1 MAIIFFSGVGA
12 VGKTSVIDEFKND
25 DNFRVMPSITRSVY
39 AKLGIESEEA
49 ALNSSIDTKLLLQ
62 QTIFFTYI
70 DTVRKLA
77 KSSVSENLI
86 IDRSPIDHWSYFM
99 SKYKPTILND
109 ENYVKKYR
117 KLVYLKEV
125 ATLAFFEELKFNYE
139 DILVVKFPFPNPW
152 NTKDTTSSD
161 GFRSDAYSS
170 NLNWEKDL
178 ADSLSNCRSKLSF
191 NLDVL
196 VLKSGLATPTDR
208 YKEILGY
215 LERNL

>member
-12 VGKTSVIDEFKND
+12 VGKTSAIEEFKND
-25 DNFRVMPSITRSVY
+25 NNFSVMPSITRSVY
-39 AKLGIESEEA
+39 AKLGIESEAA
-49 ALNSSIDTKLLLQ
+49 ALNSSINTKLLLQ
-62 QTIFFTYI
+62 QTIFFTYM
-70 DTVRKLA
+70 DSVRKHA
-77 KSSVSENLI
+77 ASTYGAHLI

-99 SKYKPTILND
+99 SKFNPTILND
-109 ENYVKKYR
+109 KDYAKKHR
-117 KLVYLKEV
+117 ELVYLREV
-125 ATLAFFEELKFNYE
+125 ATLAFLEELKFNYE
-139 DILVVKFPFPNPW
+139 DILVVKFPFPNHW

-161 GFRSDAYSS
+161 GFRSDSYSS